1 MILNNNEKIE
11 DLQDKRL
18 KIIQAKDSYRFSVD
32 SILLLNFI
40 RLKNYENIIDL
51 GTGSGIIPLLLFGK
65 KKGLSIYG
73 VEIQKDLADMARRS
87 VELNK
92 LQNGITII
100 QEDFRNLKNNFK
112 NQQFDVVVSN
122 PPYISMGQGKINPS
136 SSRAIARHEI
146 KGDLEDIISVSNY
159 LLKNKIKIIP
169 VPGVSAL
176 ITALVVSGLPTD
188 KFVFEGFLPRKIKER
203 KRYFKSIENEE
214 RTIIFYETPH
224 RLKKALKDMLEILG
238 DRKVVIARELT
249 KLYEEIIRGKLSQ
262 VLTEISTKEVK
273 GEITL
278 IVQGGIKK
286 KENSST
292 DFLIKECIIEEYLK
306 KLKNQGYSNKEIIKI
321 TQEKLNIQK
330 IIGNEN

>member
-1 MILNNNEKIE
+1 LSENKDSGILYICGTPIGNLE
-11 DLQDKRL
+11 DITLRSL
-18 KIIQAKDSYRFSVD
+18 KILKEVNLIAAEDTRHTLK
-32 SILLLNFI
+32 LLNHYQINTKVTSYYEYNKFKKAPYLVEI
-40 RLKNYENIIDL
+40 LKNGQDIALVSDAGMPGISDPGYVLIDL
-51 GTGSGIIPLLLFGK
+51 
-65 KKGLSIYG
+65 
-73 VEIQKDLADMARRS
+73 A
-87 VELNK
+87 
-92 LQNGITII
+92 
-100 QEDFRNLKNNFK
+100 LKNN
-112 NQQFDVVVSN
+112 
-122 PPYISMGQGKINPS
+122 
-136 SSRAIARHEI
+136 
-146 KGDLEDIISVSNY
+146 
-159 LLKNKIKIIP
+159 IKIIP

-262 VLTEISTKEVK
+262 VLTEISTKEIK

-286 KENSST
+286 KENSGT

-321 TQEKLNIQK
+321 TQEKLNIPKNLIYKKLLEMK
-330 IIGNEN
+330 I

>member
-1 MILNNNEKIE
+1 MNENKVTGILYICGTPIGNLE
-11 DLQDKRL
+11 DITLRAL
-18 KIIQAKDSYRFSVD
+18 KILKEVNLIAAEDTRHTLK
-32 SILLLNFI
+32 LLNHYQINTKITSYYEYNKFKKAPYLVEI
-40 RLKNYENIIDL
+40 LKNGQDIALVSDAGMPGISDPGYVLIDL
-51 GTGSGIIPLLLFGK
+51 
-65 KKGLSIYG
+65 
-73 VEIQKDLADMARRS
+73 A
-87 VELNK
+87 
-92 LQNGITII
+92 
-100 QEDFRNLKNNFK
+100 LKNN
-112 NQQFDVVVSN
+112 
-122 PPYISMGQGKINPS
+122 
-136 SSRAIARHEI
+136 
-146 KGDLEDIISVSNY
+146 
-159 LLKNKIKIIP
+159 IKIIP

-321 TQEKLNIQK
+321 TQEKLNIPK
-330 IIGNEN
+330 NLIYKKLLEMKTSI

>member
-1 MILNNNEKIE
+1 LSENKDSGILYICGTPIGNLE
-11 DLQDKRL
+11 DITLRSL
-18 KIIQAKDSYRFSVD
+18 KILKEVNLIAAEDTRHTLK
-32 SILLLNFI
+32 LLNHYQINTKVTSYYEYNKFKKAPYLVEI
-40 RLKNYENIIDL
+40 LKNGQDIALVSDAGMPGISDPGYVLIDL
-51 GTGSGIIPLLLFGK
+51 
-65 KKGLSIYG
+65 
-73 VEIQKDLADMARRS
+73 A
-87 VELNK
+87 
-92 LQNGITII
+92 
-100 QEDFRNLKNNFK
+100 LKNN
-112 NQQFDVVVSN
+112 
-122 PPYISMGQGKINPS
+122 
-136 SSRAIARHEI
+136 
-146 KGDLEDIISVSNY
+146 
-159 LLKNKIKIIP
+159 IKIIP

-286 KENSST
+286 RENSST

-321 TQEKLNIQK
+321 TQEKLNIPK
-330 IIGNEN
+330 NLIYKKLLEMKNS

>member
-1 MILNNNEKIE
+1 LSENKDSGILYICGTPIGNLE
-11 DLQDKRL
+11 DITLRSL
-18 KIIQAKDSYRFSVD
+18 KILKEVNLIAAEDTRHTLK
-32 SILLLNFI
+32 LLNHYQINTKVTSYYEYNKFKKAPYLVEI
-40 RLKNYENIIDL
+40 LKNGQDIALVSDAGMPGISDPGYVLIDL
-51 GTGSGIIPLLLFGK
+51 
-65 KKGLSIYG
+65 
-73 VEIQKDLADMARRS
+73 A
-87 VELNK
+87 
-92 LQNGITII
+92 
-100 QEDFRNLKNNFK
+100 LKNN
-112 NQQFDVVVSN
+112 
-122 PPYISMGQGKINPS
+122 
-136 SSRAIARHEI
+136 
-146 KGDLEDIISVSNY
+146 
-159 LLKNKIKIIP
+159 IKIIP

-214 RTIIFYETPH
+214 RTIIFYEAPH

-286 KENSST
+286 KENSGT

-321 TQEKLNIQK
+321 TQEKLNIPK
-330 IIGNEN
+330 NLIYKKLLEMKNS

>member
-1 MILNNNEKIE
+1 MNENKDTGILYIC
-11 DLQDKRL
+11 
-18 KIIQAKDSYRFSVD
+18 
-32 SILLLNFI
+32 
-40 RLKNYENIIDL
+40 
-51 GTGSGIIPLLLFGK
+51 GTPIG
-65 KKGLSIYG
+65 
-73 VEIQKDLADMARRS
+73 
-87 VELNK
+87 N
-92 LQNGITII
+92 
-100 QEDFRNLKNNFK
+100 
-112 NQQFDVVVSN
+112 
-122 PPYISMGQGKINPS
+122 
-136 SSRAIARHEI
+136 
-146 KGDLEDIISVSNY
+146 LEDITLRALKILKEVNLIAAEDTRHTLKLLNRYQINTKVTSYYEYNKFKKAPY
-159 LLKNKIKIIP
+159 LVEVLKNGQDIALVSDAGMPGISDPGYVLINLALENNIKIIP

-224 RLKKALKDMLEILG
+224 RLKRALKDMLEILG

-286 KENSST
+286 KENGSM
-292 DFLIKECIIEEYLK
+292 DFLKNECIIEECLK

-321 TQEKLNIQK
+321 MQEKLNIPK
-330 IIGNEN
+330 NLIYKKLLEMKRG